1 MSGQQPES
9 NASGIVVPLWIDGKE
24 VFTESTFDVI
34 SPNTNKSCWKSA
46 SATKDDALRAVETAQ
61 AAFPSWS
68 KTKPDVRRD
77 ILLKAA
83 DLLEART
90 GENGGYLMT
99 EIGTDTGSAM
109 HFVIPLAINMC
120 RDIASRISSVVGS
133 VPVCEDPGTS
143 AIIFKEPYGV
153 TLGIVTWSDC
163 FPFHKYMN

>member
-1 MSGQQPES
+1 MNGQHPERNTS
-9 NASGIVVPLWIDGKE
+9 EVVVPLWINGQE
-24 VFTESTFDVI
+24 VFTESTFNVV
-34 SPNTNKSCWKSA
+34 SPNTNKTCWKSA
-46 SATKDDALRAVETAQ
+46 SATRDDALRAVETAQ
-61 AAFPSWS
+61 AAFPSWA

-90 GENGGYLMT
+90 EENGAYLMT

-120 RDIASRISSVVGS
+120 RDIASRISSVLGS

-143 AIIFKEPYGV
+143 AIVFKEPYGV
-153 TLGIVTWSDC
+153 TLGIVTW
-163 FPFHKYMN
+163 